1 MAITSRKP
9 FAWLLQ
15 HTLSELHKLSPYSSK
30 TAVTATTAV
39 YSTIIAY
46 VVRVAQV
53 VSLFLKDGCDR
64 NNCRLYESD
73 VLFQYMTNRYA
84 HHRQPIRMLT
94 PDIKKRRGRHF
105 CPSRLETLSFRKS
118 RSSQNDLLA
127 NTLTPL
133 ACTDAK
139 LVDVRVA
146 NLVSVLE
153 VETVKVVCVV
163 LHVVRNL
170 SHIILRIW

>member
-1 MAITSRKP
+1 M
-9 FAWLLQ
+9 
-15 HTLSELHKLSPYSSK
+15 
-30 TAVTATTAV
+30 
-39 YSTIIAY
+39 
-46 VVRVAQV
+46 
-53 VSLFLKDGCDR
+53 
-64 NNCRLYESD
+64 
-73 VLFQYMTNRYA
+73 
-84 HHRQPIRMLT
+84 
-94 PDIKKRRGRHF
+94 
-105 CPSRLETLSFRKS
+105 
-118 RSSQNDLLA
+118 NDLLA

-146 NLVSVLE
+146 NLVCVLE